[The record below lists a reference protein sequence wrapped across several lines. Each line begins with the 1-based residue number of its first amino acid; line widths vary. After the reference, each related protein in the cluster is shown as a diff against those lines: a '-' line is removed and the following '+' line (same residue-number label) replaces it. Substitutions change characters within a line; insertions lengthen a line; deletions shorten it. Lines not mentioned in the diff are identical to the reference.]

1 MSLQTE
7 IESLVTS
14 VGLELYDTTVVSEF
28 GETIFRVAVVSPE
41 FEDGKR
47 KGVTM
52 DECVELTHLIS
63 PLLDV
68 TPPVS
73 GEYRFEVGSPG
84 LERKLVTLDH
94 FAKSMGEDVA
104 LTYVDDEGTHKLK
117 ATLTNVDGEKLTFKN
132 DEGAFNIDFSIV
144 KKAKTYFEW
153 K

>member
-1 MSLQTE
+1 MSLQND
-7 IESLVTS
+7 IESLVKS
-14 VGLELYDTTVVSEF
+14 VGLELYDTSVVSEF
-28 GETIFRVAVVSPE
+28 GDTIYRVSIISPE

-52 DECVELTHLIS
+52 DQCVDLTHLIS

-73 GEYRFEVGSPG
+73 GEYRLEVGSPG
-84 LERKLVTLDH
+84 LERKLTTLDH
-94 FAKSMGEDVA
+94 FKKSINENISFTTSEKDKIKAKLLGVDNTTLFFED
-104 LTYVDDEGTHKLK
+104 EH
-117 ATLTNVDGEKLTFKN
+117 EKF
-132 DEGAFNIDFSIV
+132 EIDFNDI

>member
-1 MSLQTE
+1 MSLQND
-7 IESLVTS
+7 IESLVES
-14 VGLELYDTTVVSEF
+14 VGLELYDTSVVSEF
-28 GETIFRVAVVSPE
+28 GDTIYRVSIISSE
-41 FEDGKR
+41 FEDDKR

-73 GEYRFEVGSPG
+73 GEYRLEVGSPG
-84 LERKLVTLDH
+84 LERKLTSLDH
-94 FAKSMGEDVA
+94 FVKSVGERVSFTTAENDKIKAKLVA
-104 LTYVDDEGTHKLK
+104 
-117 ATLTNVDGEKLTFKN
+117 VDGSNITFK
-132 DEGAFNIDFSIV
+132 DEHEKFEIDFNEI